1 VNLTGIQLVEVGD
14 AGLPRGLLKSLA
26 GHLERHFGTPCHPL
40 HGKVEAAFAE
50 LPERNQYHSHRLL
63 ARLAGQAPPD
73 GGRLLG
79 VTALDLCV
87 PIFSY
92 VFGEAQLA
100 GPCAIVSLFRL
111 REEFY
116 GLPPNPA
123 LLEER
128 LLKEAVHELGHTLG
142 LQHCD
147 DWQCVMSASHT
158 VERLDL
164 KGQNYCWECGRELS
178 LTHGP

>member
-1 VNLTGIQLVEVGD
+1 MEVGD
-14 AGLPRGLLKSLA
+14 GGLPRGLLKSLA
-26 GHLERHFGTPCHPL
+26 ARLEKRFGATCRPL
-40 HGKVEAAFAE
+40 HYNMEAAFAE
-50 LPERNQYHSHRLL
+50 LPERSQYHSHRLL
-63 ARLAGQAPPD
+63 ARLGRHAPSD

-87 PIFSY
+87 PVFSY
-92 VFGEAQLA
+92 VFGEAQMS
-100 GPCAIVSLFRL
+100 GPCALVSTFRL

-128 LLKEAVHELGHTLG
+128 LLKEAIHELGHTLG
-142 LQHCD
+142 LKHCD
-147 DWQCVMSASHT
+147 DWRCVMSASHT

-164 KGQNYCWECGRELS
+164 KGLEYCAACGASPRE
-178 LTHGP
+178 